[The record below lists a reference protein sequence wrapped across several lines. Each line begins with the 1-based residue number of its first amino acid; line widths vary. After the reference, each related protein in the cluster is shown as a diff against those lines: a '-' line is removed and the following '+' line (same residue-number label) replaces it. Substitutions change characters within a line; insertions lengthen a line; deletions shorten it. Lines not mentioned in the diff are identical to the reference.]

1 MQHVLFVTA
10 EAQPLMKTG
19 GLGDVCGSLP
29 PALRA
34 LGRDVRL
41 IMPAYRAAKRAA
53 GSLDAVAQIP
63 IAFAGAPAT
72 LLEGVLPG
80 TDVPLW
86 LVDYPP
92 AFDRDGHPYLAPDG
106 EPWHDN
112 APRFAL
118 LCAAATAIARGETPL
133 AWEPDLVHCHDW
145 QTGLVPAVLALI
157 DARPATIFTVHNLAY
172 QGLFPAPFFAELG
185 LPPRL
190 WSIDAL
196 EFYGQLSFIKGG
208 LAGADFITTVSPTYA
223 REIQTPA
230 FGSGVDGL
238 LRQRADRLVGILN
251 GIDTAVWDPGS
262 DTYVTQTYTAAS
274 FDRKQIN
281 KLALQERFGLA
292 RETACALIGTIGRM
306 VAQKGFDLILDAW
319 PSLAER
325 GAQLVVLGSGE
336 RAFEDAWRD
345 MARRYPRQVGVHIG
359 YDEALAHRIEAGA
372 DIFLMPSRFEP
383 CGLNQMYSLR
393 YGTVPI
399 VRRVGGLADTV
410 TDATEV
416 ALADGTAT
424 GIVFDEANAAALARA
439 VVRALD
445 LFADQ
450 GKWRALALNGT
461 SRDFSW
467 RNSARAYA
475 ALYDR
480 ALAET
485 RTARLS

>member
-1 MQHVLFVTA
+1 MRRVLFVTA

-41 IMPAYRAAKRAA
+41 MMPAYPAAKRAA
-53 GSLDAVAQIP
+53 GSLSAVTQIAIRFTETP
-63 IAFAGAPAT
+63 VT
-72 LLEGVLPG
+72 LLEGLLPG

-92 AFDRDGHPYLAPDG
+92 AFGREGHPYLAADG
-106 EPWHDN
+106 QPWYDN
-112 APRFAL
+112 GPRFGL
-118 LCAAATAIARGETPL
+118 LCAAAAAIAQGETPL
-133 AWEPDLVHCHDW
+133 AWRPDVVHCHDW
-145 QTGLVPAVLALI
+145 QTGLVPALLALR

-172 QGLFPAPFFAELG
+172 QGLFPASLFVELG
-185 LPPRL
+185 LPARL

-196 EFYGQLSFIKGG
+196 EFYGQLAFIKGG
-208 LAGADFITTVSPTYA
+208 LAAADFVTTVSPTYA

-230 FGSGVDGL
+230 FGSGMDGL

-251 GIDTAVWDPGS
+251 GIDIAVWDPAR
-262 DTYVTQTYTAAS
+262 DTYLTQTYTAES

-292 RETACALIGTIGRM
+292 HDSARPLIGTVGRM
-306 VAQKGFDLILDAW
+306 VEQKGFDLILDAW
-319 PSLAER
+319 PMLAER
-325 GAQLVVLGSGE
+325 VQLAVLGSGK

-345 MARRYPRQVGVHIG
+345 TARRYPRQVGVHIG
-359 YDEALAHRIEAGA
+359 YDERLAHRIEAGA
-372 DIFLMPSRFEP
+372 DMFLMPSRFEP

-393 YGTVPI
+393 YGTVPV

-410 TDATEV
+410 TDATAA

-424 GIVFDEANAAALARA
+424 GIVFDDASPTAVARA
-439 VVRALD
+439 VARALD
-445 LFADQ
+445 LYADRD
-450 GKWRALALNGT
+450 KWRALARNGMR
-461 SRDFSW
+461 RDFSW
-467 RNSARAYA
+467 HTSARSYA
-475 ALYDR
+475 AVYDR
-480 ALAET
+480 AAAEA
-485 RTARLS
+485 RTPWFG